1 VLVGVW
7 VVCAGEL
14 TGATSLAG
22 DDWEL
27 CDSFTVLERRVRGWR
42 WRVMTRRCRRP
53 VRDALVRRFVLV
65 V

>member
-1 VLVGVW
+1 MVGVW

-14 TGATSLAG
+14 TGVTSVAG

-27 CDSFTVLERRVRGWR
+27 CDSFTTLERRVRVVR
-42 WRVMTRRCRRP
+42 WRVMTRRCWRALRGGLERR
-53 VRDALVRRFVLV
+53 VVLV